1 MKKFIVA
8 TKNKGKIK
16 EISRML
22 SGFSF
27 DVISMEEAG
36 ISKTIEE
43 TGKTFEENAFI
54 KAMEIFK
61 ETGEIVM
68 ADDSGLEVDH
78 LEGAPGV
85 YSARFAGENAT
96 DEDNNKKL
104 LGLLKNVPFEK
115 RTARFVCVISVIID
129 QNNHFNVKGVCE
141 GVIGFASAGENG
153 FGYDPLFF
161 VPEYNMTTAQ
171 MESELKDKISHRGK
185 AIRLMIKQLEDN
197 IIKE

>member
-36 ISKTIEE
+36 ISRTIEE
-43 TGKTFEENAFI
+43 TGNTFAQNAFI
-54 KAMEIFK
+54 KAMEIYK

-78 LEGAPGV
+78 LGGDPGV

-104 LGLLKNVPFEK
+104 LDLLKNVPFEK

-129 QNNHFNVKGVCE
+129 QDTHFDVKGVCE
-141 GVIGFASAGENG
+141 GVIGFAPAGENG